1 MSDESLHF
9 VACFL
14 LTFLMWGASFWAT
27 WRMHPVLRYFLTLG
41 LGAFVALGMG
51 VAKELADTEASQS
64 DLMFDLYGTLTSLA
78 VCAVLSG
85 IALWSEETTVVN
97 TRGAA

>member
-1 MSDESLHF
+1 MSDGTLHF

-27 WRMHPVLRYFLTLG
+27 RRLHPVLRYFLTLG

-51 VAKELADTEASQS
+51 AAKELADYEASQS
-64 DLMFDLYGTLTSLA
+64 DLLFDLYGTLTALV
-78 VCAVLSG
+78 VCALLSA
-85 IALWSEETTVVN
+85 IALWSEEKSAVW
-97 TRGAA
+97 G